1 MINSYTIP
9 CVIEGM
15 GMHSQGG
22 MGMQAGMMMP
32 GGGAVRMQGNMNMQ
46 TTMVGASA
54 FQQRTDSAFSTFG
67 TMK

>member
-1 MINSYTIP
+1 
-9 CVIEGM
+9 M

-67 TMK
+67 NMK